1 MISAFRIGT
10 VEISISWLLLAIGTA
25 GMLLCI
31 SRRHKLFGLQSWQ
44 CCAFTLLLTVVG
56 VVGAMLLYFLEC
68 GSIGGVSFYGSV
80 FLIPLLMPLI
90 GLLFRLKPGETMDL
104 CGPCVAIMI
113 GCMRFSC
120 FLTGCC
126 GGWTVCVGNFYF
138 EWPTQMMDSIG
149 DFAIMTWL
157 LHTEEKNPQSGKLY
171 PMFMVAYSA
180 MRFCLEFL
188 RDTAK
193 DWMYLS
199 HGQWFAISALF
210 LGLLWIS
217 WQSRRIEHRKNAAAQ
232 ER

>member
-1 MISAFRIGT
+1 MALTISVGGFT
-10 VEISISWLLLAIGTA
+10 ISTYPLMLTIGTA
-25 GMLLCI
+25 GMLLCVYKR
-31 SRRHKLFGLQSWQ
+31 SGLFKLRSWQ

-56 VVGAMLLYFLEC
+56 VAGAMLMYFFETGAL
-68 GSIGGVSFYGSV
+68 GGVSFYGSV

-90 GLLFRLKPGETMDL
+90 GFLFHLKPGEAMDL

-126 GGWTVCVGNFYF
+126 GGWTACVGSFCF
-138 EWPTQMMDSIG
+138 EWPTQMLDSIG

-157 LHTEEKNPQSGKLY
+157 LYTEEKHPQSGKLY
-171 PMFMVAYSA
+171 PMFMVLYSV
-180 MRFCLEFL
+180 MRFGLEFL

-217 WQSRRIEHRKNAAAQ
+217 WQSRRKEHRKNAAA
-232 ER
+232 